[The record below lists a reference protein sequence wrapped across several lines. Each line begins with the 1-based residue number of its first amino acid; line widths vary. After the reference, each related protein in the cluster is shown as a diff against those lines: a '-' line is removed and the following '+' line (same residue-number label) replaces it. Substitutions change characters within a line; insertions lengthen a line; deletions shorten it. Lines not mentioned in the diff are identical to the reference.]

1 MDFET
6 IDIKPLPEGTK
17 IVELNTLVH
26 ENVNDNEIDIVDPT
40 NELDEIYNELKS
52 IYKITPHGQL
62 SNVHINHLNNSLR
75 YIIGTYTITRV
86 FGRNFK
92 EFLELKGHPVIR
104 RSGGLMVLG
113 FRTK

>member
-40 NELDEIYNELKS
+40 NELDEIYDELKA
-52 IYKITPHGQL
+52 IYKITPNGEL

-75 YIIGTYTITRV
+75 YIIGTSNIPRK
-86 FGRNFK
+86 FGRDFK
-92 EFLELKGHPVIR
+92 EYLDIKGHPIIR